1 MVVPVRDVATVHGFA
16 EFPVFTYG
24 AMKVAASGYEH
35 AEIAGKPFES
45 FARAF
50 LRARMPGL
58 KPAHTLVPERR
69 EYFRKSFPGNVEG
82 KRMSKYRN
90 PARGHDGVDPLLER
104 NTLPGDVTGPAGG
117 EVLVK
122 GLLNVFYRAGHGQ
135 ETRDMGTPD
144 RTAVGN
150 GFHSADVNVEPLFA
164 QGFQYQ
170 EIPLVPVLV
179 NAFEKRPEGRFSASH
194 PVSEQVTIS
203 GMP

>member
-1 MVVPVRDVATVHGFA
+1 MVVPVRDVAAVHGFA
-16 EFPVFTYG
+16 EFPVFPYS
-24 AMKVAASGYEH
+24 AVKVAASGYEH
-35 AEIAGKPFES
+35 TELAGKPFKP
-45 FARAF
+45 FARAL

-69 EYFRKSFPGNVEG
+69 EYFRKAFPGNVEG
-82 KRMSKYRN
+82 KGMSKHRN
-90 PARGHDGVDPLLER
+90 SSRGHDGVDPLLEG

-122 GLLNVFYRAGHGQ
+122 SLLNAFYRAGHGQ
-135 ETRDMGTPD
+135 ETRDMGPPD
-144 RTAVGN
+144 RTAVGDC
-150 GFHSADVNVEPLFA
+150 FHASNVNVEPLFA

-179 NAFEKRPEGRFSASH
+179 NAFEKRSEGRFPASH